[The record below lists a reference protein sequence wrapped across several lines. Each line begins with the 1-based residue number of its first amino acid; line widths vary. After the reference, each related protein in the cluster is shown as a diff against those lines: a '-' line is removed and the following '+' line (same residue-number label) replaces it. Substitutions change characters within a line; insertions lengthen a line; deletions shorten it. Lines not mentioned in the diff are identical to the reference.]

1 MKKQLLIYLCILI
14 TTREMKNIMQILN
27 IINQHATRDGDGVNI
42 SRIADFYS
50 LKLDPYLMI
59 DEIKS
64 DNKQDYVGGFPE
76 HPHRGIDTFTYMLEG
91 GFTHQDQLGNKET
104 IEAGGVQ
111 WMSTGSGV
119 MHSEMPVLGD
129 NNKIHGFQIWLN
141 MPAKDKMRPA
151 IYQDAKHQELPVLDN
166 SRGASLKLLT
176 GEWHFD
182 RQSACSPLMQLS
194 GDGAIAD
201 LSLQANAQAE
211 INLAHFTQVA
221 VMVYQ
226 GALHLP
232 ESLKLGQLAVVDSQ
246 ILLQCQASNEGAKML
261 ILAGNK
267 INEKIVHMG
276 PFVMNTQA
284 EIEQTVR
291 DYQSG
296 QFGRIV

>member
-1 MKKQLLIYLCILI
+1 MK
-14 TTREMKNIMQILN
+14 ILN
-27 IINQHATRDGDGVNI
+27 IINHHATQDGDGVNI
-42 SRIADFYS
+42 SRIADFS
-50 LKLDPYLMI
+50 TLKLDPYLMI

-64 DNKQDYVGGFPE
+64 GNKEDYVGGFPE
-76 HPHRGIDTFTYMLEG
+76 HPHRGIDTFTYMVEG

-104 IEAGGVQ
+104 IKAGGVQ

-151 IYQDAKHQELPVLDN
+151 IYQDAKHQDLPVLSN
-166 SRGASLKLLT
+166 AQGAKLKLLA
-176 GEWHFD
+176 GEWSFAG
-182 RQSACSPLMQLS
+182 QSACSPLMQLS

-201 LSLQANAQAE
+201 LTLPANAQAE
-211 INLAHFTQVA
+211 IDLAHFTQVL
-221 VMVYQ
+221 VLIYQ
-226 GALHLP
+226 GSLELP
-232 ESLKLGQLAVVDSQ
+232 CSLKAGQLAIIDSK
-246 ILLQCQASNEGAKML
+246 ILLQCQASIEGAKIL
-261 ILAGNK
+261 VLAGNK

-284 EIEQTVR
+284 EIEQTIR

-296 QFGRIV
+296 KFGRIA

>member
-1 MKKQLLIYLCILI
+1 MK
-14 TTREMKNIMQILN
+14 ILN
-27 IINQHATRDGDGVNI
+27 IINQHATQDGDGVNI
-42 SRIADFYS
+42 SRIADFSS

-64 DNKQDYVGGFPE
+64 GNKEDYVGGFPE
-76 HPHRGIDTFTYMLEG
+76 HPHRGIDTFTYMVEG

-104 IEAGGVQ
+104 IQAGGVQ

-119 MHSEMPVLGD
+119 MHSEMPVLGE

-166 SRGASLKLLT
+166 KQGALLKLLAGT
-176 GEWHFD
+176 WSFAE
-182 RQSACSPLMQLS
+182 QQAVSPLIQLS

-211 INLAHFTQVA
+211 LDLAHFTQVL

-226 GALHLP
+226 GSLDLP
-232 ESLKLGQLAVVDSQ
+232 CPIKAGQLAIVDSQ
-246 ILLQCQASNEGAKML
+246 RLFQCQASSEGARML
-261 ILAGNK
+261 ILTGNK
-267 INEKIVHMG
+267 INQKIVHMG

-284 EIEQTVR
+284 EIEQTIR

-296 QFGRIV
+296 KFGRIA